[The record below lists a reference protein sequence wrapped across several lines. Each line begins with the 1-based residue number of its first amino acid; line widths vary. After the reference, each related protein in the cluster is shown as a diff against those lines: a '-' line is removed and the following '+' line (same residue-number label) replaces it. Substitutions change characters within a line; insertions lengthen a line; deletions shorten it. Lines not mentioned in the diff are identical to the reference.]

1 MSTKGSLEKKKK
13 TVGSILFT
21 LSQINSRWMNH
32 LIKILQIWENFK
44 NNVGG
49 EKTYVSHI
57 IQKAKQIS
65 KSDYI
70 WLKHFCIAKTTAS
83 KIKSQTKNWGKLY
96 PTHTMK
102 VSFPEIERTHRNQH
116 EKDQQCS
123 KTTSPMRKYQCL

>member
-1 MSTKGSLEKKKK
+1 MSTKESLEKKKK

-21 LSQINSRWMNH
+21 LNQINSRWMNN
-32 LIKILQIWENFK
+32 LIKILHIWEILK
-44 NNVGG
+44 NNLGLCVII
-49 EKTYVSHI
+49 YVSYI

-96 PTHTMK
+96 PIHTMK
-102 VSFPEIERTHRNQH
+102 VSFPEIERTHRNQY

-123 KTTSPMRKYQCL
+123 ETTSR